1 MFPKANLNLKDFIF
15 KKILQQEKLMN
26 LFLHDVFK
34 VCEIVTKNQF

>member
-15 KKILQQEKLMN
+15 KKILQQEKFMN

-34 VCEIVTKNQF
+34 VREIVTKNQF